1 MDAVEFA
8 KTLRKICRSHTS
20 CVECEFVKVQG
31 HCGITN
37 PEADHAGMVAVA
49 EQWAREHVEK
59 GTEEESR
66 NLLELMV
73 ALTDKVDRLEEKI
86 KVAEKMIEESR
97 CVTDA
102 TFGEVDERFAEVK
115 ALLREKEEWAAEQE
129 QQKAEQERQ
138 KAEQKRTNKDVLLAA
153 FPRMVMAG
161 DIPALCPRI
170 MDRDIHIQHCAGRSC
185 EQCRHEYWLSEAE
198 E

>member
-8 KTLRKICRSHTS
+8 KTMRKICRSHTS

-66 NLLELMV
+66 NVLELIV
-73 ALTDKVDRLEEKI
+73 ALTEKVDRM
-86 KVAEKMIEESR
+86 AEKMIEESR
-97 CVTDA
+97 CVTDVA
-102 TFGEVDERFAEVK
+102 FGKVDEPVLRAIAAVE
-115 ALLREKEEWAAEQE
+115 ALLREREK
-129 QQKAEQERQ
+129 
-138 KAEQKRTNKDVLLAA
+138 
-153 FPRMVMAG
+153 
-161 DIPALCPRI
+161 
-170 MDRDIHIQHCAGRSC
+170 
-185 EQCRHEYWLSEAE
+185 
-198 E
+198 

>member
-8 KTLRKICRSHTS
+8 KTMREICRSHTS

-66 NLLELMV
+66 NVLELMV

-86 KVAEKMIEESR
+86 KVAENMIEESR

-102 TFGEVDERFAEVK
+102 TFGEVDERFAEVDAQIERVDERITLCMQMNGGTK
-115 ALLREKEEWAAEQE
+115 KKNKRKRKRKYALLAVLPNVDTSACPKVLDMNYKCDKRKLCAVCKHEFWNEEVE
-129 QQKAEQERQ
+129 
-138 KAEQKRTNKDVLLAA
+138 
-153 FPRMVMAG
+153 G
-161 DIPALCPRI
+161 
-170 MDRDIHIQHCAGRSC
+170 
-185 EQCRHEYWLSEAE
+185 
-198 E
+198 

>member
-1 MDAVEFA
+1 MDAIEFA
-8 KTLRKICRSHTS
+8 KTLRNICRSHTN

-73 ALTDKVDRLEEKI
+73 ALTGKVDRLAEKI

-102 TFGEVDERFAEVK
+102 TFGEVDERFAEVD
-115 ALLREKEEWAAEQE
+115 AQI
-129 QQKAEQERQ
+129 ERVDERITLCMRMNGGT
-138 KAEQKRTNKDVLLAA
+138 KKRISESENVNMRCSRRSRTLTHRLA
-153 FPRMVMAG
+153 RKYL
-161 DIPALCPRI
+161 I
-170 MDRDIHIQHCAGRSC
+170 
-185 EQCRHEYWLSEAE
+185 
-198 E
+198 

>member
-8 KTLRKICRSHTS
+8 KTLRKICRSHTN

-66 NLLELMV
+66 NVLELMV
-73 ALTDKVDRLEEKI
+73 ALTDKVDRLAEKI

-102 TFGEVDERFAEVK
+102 TFGEVDERFAEVDAQIERVDERITLCMQMNGGTK
-115 ALLREKEEWAAEQE
+115 KKNKRKRKRKYALLAVLPNVDTSACPKILDMNYKCDKRKLCAVCKHEFWNEEVE
-129 QQKAEQERQ
+129 
-138 KAEQKRTNKDVLLAA
+138 
-153 FPRMVMAG
+153 G
-161 DIPALCPRI
+161 
-170 MDRDIHIQHCAGRSC
+170 
-185 EQCRHEYWLSEAE
+185 
-198 E
+198 